1 MGVETQAGFLITQI
15 KQIGGRVFDRIL
27 QKENIREFNGAQG
40 KILYVLW
47 QQDHISIIELS
58 RQTGLAN
65 TTLTSM
71 LDRMEAAGLLRRLP
85 DPKDRRKNLIALTGK
100 AACLK
105 ESYDRVSMEMHEIYF
120 KHFSTEEILAFE
132 GYLRRVL
139 DNVKGEL
146 QL

>member
-1 MGVETQAGFLITQI
+1 MESQAGFLITQI
-15 KQIGGRVFDRIL
+15 KQIGGRVFDKIL
-27 QKENIREFNGAQG
+27 QKENINEFNGAQG

-71 LDRMEAAGLLRRLP
+71 LDRMEAAGLLQRLS
-85 DPKDRRKNLIALTGK
+85 DPQDRRKNLIALTEK

-105 ESYDRVSMEMHEIYF
+105 ESYDKVSVEMNEVYF
-120 KHFSTEEILAFE
+120 KDFSREEIAAFE

-139 DNVKGEL
+139 DNVKEEL
-146 QL
+146 